1 MAPERKKVRQPQ
13 TLDNSLSRE
22 IPKELSDLASQEA
35 KVLNKAP
42 KSIQKAEF
50 KIEDEVWK
58 LAKKYGPTVIEWAI
72 PAVLSL
78 L

>member
-1 MAPERKKVRQPQ
+1 M
-13 TLDNSLSRE
+13 
-22 IPKELSDLASQEA
+22 SDLESQEA
-35 KVLNKAP
+35 KVLKSAP
-42 KSIQKAEF
+42 KSIKKAEF